1 MESVIL
7 TIACKK
13 SDNKAFKGQEDSN
26 WYNLNSDVVSF
37 LEKLSK
43 GDKIQIEYTKKGT
56 SRYVSKLEKAG
67 AVTPSQEA
75 AAPSVDGFKCAACGA
90 PMKTDKFKVCYMC
103 NKKGLKAPGAGTK
116 ESSTYTGSKSNY
128 GSKEDIAGK
137 EIGCALNAAATVASG
152 CGFADP
158 DTASQFVRQLANNL
172 LEWIRDQK
180 ITKI

>member
-1 MESVIL
+1 MEVKGKL
-7 TIACKK
+7 VCKK
-13 SDNKAFKGQEDSN
+13 SDNKAFKLGDD
-26 WYNLNSDVVSF
+26 WYNVNNDVVAS

-43 GDKIQIEYTKKGT
+43 GDEIVATYEKKGT
-56 SRYVSKLEKAG
+56 SRYVSKLDKAG
-67 AVTPSQEA
+67 VVASSQEA
-75 AAPSVDGFKCAACGA
+75 EAPSTDGFKCAVCGA
-90 PMKTDKFKVCYMC
+90 AMKTDKFKVCYMC

-152 CGFADP
+152 CGFSDP

-172 LEWIRDQK
+172 LEWIQDQK